1 MRMWDDVRQLNFAAA
16 ALTLVAVLALVWGA
30 LAWALRQPPFAFRE
44 VIVHGPLERASAAH
58 VEAAIR
64 EELTGTF
71 FTMNLDRARSAL
83 ARVPWVRNVA
93 LRRQWPQRLD
103 VTIEEHAPVARWN
116 DAGLVNVQG
125 EVFVADYDGE
135 LPQFSGPEGRSA
147 EITGRYREWS
157 AALHGLAL
165 SVQELRLSPRGA
177 WRLVAVSRDGPL
189 AIEMGRDEPGA
200 RLARFIAAYGRTIA
214 VLNRGG
220 TRIDH
225 VDLRYRTGFA
235 ARVPGFKE
243 RPQKRTT

>member
-1 MRMWDDVRQLNFAAA
+1 MWDDARRMNAAA
-16 ALTLVAVLALVWGA
+16 AGLAALAALLLLAGA
-30 LAWALRQPPFAFRE
+30 LAWAVRQPAFAVQE
-44 VIVHGPLERASAAH
+44 VVVRGALLRVNAGHLEAVVRS
-58 VEAAIR
+58 
-64 EELTGTF
+64 ELSGTF
-71 FTMNLDRARSAL
+71 FTMNLDRSRDAL
-83 ARVPWVRNVA
+83 GSVPWVRKVA
-93 LRRQWPQRLD
+93 LRRQWPRRLE
-103 VTIEEHAPVARWN
+103 VTIDEHVPLARWN
-116 DAGLVNVQG
+116 DAGLVNVEG
-125 EVFVADYDGE
+125 EGFVADYDGE
-135 LPQFSGPEGRSA
+135 LPQFTGPEGRTV
-147 EITGRYREWS
+147 EMTGRYREWS

-177 WRLVAVSRDGPL
+177 WRLVAVSGDGPL